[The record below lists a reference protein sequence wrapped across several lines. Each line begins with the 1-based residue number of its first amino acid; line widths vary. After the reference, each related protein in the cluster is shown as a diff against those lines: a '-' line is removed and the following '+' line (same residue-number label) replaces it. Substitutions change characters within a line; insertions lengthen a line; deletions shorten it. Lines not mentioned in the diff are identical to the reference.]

1 MGSHEPYNKFCC
13 KAFFIPK
20 QCEWANILDVSFD
33 MDVSDIIL
41 GDFSK
46 AKMYK
51 LNEFLDLNSSIKNQS
66 LYEFK
71 CRILLNKLN
80 KKGLI

>member
-1 MGSHEPYNKFCC
+1 
-13 KAFFIPK
+13 
-20 QCEWANILDVSFD
+20 

-46 AKMYK
+46 TKMYK